1 MGVIDKNNFVKGA
14 EEVAKKSVGNPFN
27 IANALVNAMSKAG
40 MTDAQTRAAL
50 NREKDITI

>member
-1 MGVIDKNNFVKGA
+1 MADNKNSFVKGS
-14 EEVAKKSVGNPFN
+14 EEVAKKSFGNPFD

-40 MTDAQTRAAL
+40 MTNAQARAAL